1 MLALCASRRQSHIR
15 IATPNNEPWCAL
27 TFTPSPVTVGV
38 ARATRARPNM
48 HAGQLVEQYERIAYG
63 RGLLDLV

>member
-1 MLALCASRRQSHIR
+1 
-15 IATPNNEPWCAL
+15 
-27 TFTPSPVTVGV
+27 PVTVGV